1 MSSRREVFVRTL
13 VLQQRKTLI
22 ETKNSHIKKMLKT
35 ALFDCAINEK
45 VAVLTEEGA
54 FALFFDSS
62 RVPTPG
68 WAQLQLTDALE
79 ADVVC
84 HKSNVKQLY
93 FSKQSNAVCARLTA
107 PMFQR
112 SQEPISND
120 DVAGNSSSELSSR
133 WRAMK
138 ERYPITLCNELYED
152 FRS

>member
-1 MSSRREVFVRTL
+1 M
-13 VLQQRKTLI
+13 
-22 ETKNSHIKKMLKT
+22 KN
-35 ALFDCAINEK
+35 

-93 FSKQSNAVCARLTA
+93 FSKQSNAVCPRLTA
-107 PMFQR
+107 PMFQC

-120 DVAGNSSSELSSR
+120 DVAIQALSFL
-133 WRAMK
+133 A
-138 ERYPITLCNELYED
+138 D
-152 FRS
+152 GGQ

>member
-22 ETKNSHIKKMLKT
+22 ETKNWHIKKCLKRHYST
-35 ALFDCAINEK
+35 VRSMKN

-93 FSKQSNAVCARLTA
+93 FSKQ
-107 PMFQR
+107 
-112 SQEPISND
+112 
-120 DVAGNSSSELSSR
+120 
-133 WRAMK
+133 
-138 ERYPITLCNELYED
+138 
-152 FRS
+152 

>member
-1 MSSRREVFVRTL
+1 MSSRGEVFVRTL

-22 ETKNSHIKKMLKT
+22 ETKNWHIKKMLKT

-45 VAVLTEEGA
+45 CCSVDGGGGICPLFWQLKSPHPRLGA
-54 FALFFDSS
+54 AAIDWCIRGWCCLSQIYRETALLLKTVK
-62 RVPTPG
+62 RC
-68 WAQLQLTDALE
+68 
-79 ADVVC
+79 VC
-84 HKSNVKQLY
+84 PPNS
-93 FSKQSNAVCARLTA
+93 
-107 PMFQR
+107 MFQC

>member
-1 MSSRREVFVRTL
+1 MKQKIRTL
-13 VLQQRKTLI
+13 KKCLKRHYSTVRSM
-22 ETKNSHIKKMLKT
+22 KN
-35 ALFDCAINEK
+35 
-45 VAVLTEEGA
+45 VAVLTEEGT
-54 FALFFDSS
+54 FALFFDNS

-107 PMFQR
+107 PMFQC